1 MHPVGQFRI
10 IGLNRKAM
18 NTPLLNYHRLGLFSA
33 LTAIVSV
40 CLLAVSGLAQGVSDS
55 LASPVVRWETDLNAA
70 TARAEREQ
78 RPLFLHFVGND
89 ASTTQQMEKE
99 VFVQPNI
106 ASHLNANFVMVK
118 INASE
123 NPALA
128 QKFAVTEIPTDLIM
142 QANGQPIHRRRG
154 VITAD
159 RFAQYLA
166 FLQETIGSGIQSGK
180 NQASTAALAAVPA
193 SSAAGSFPV
202 TQPSGLSNPPS
213 TPPPAAT
220 VPGVV
225 TPQPQ
230 RETGHVA
237 NPVPD
242 PFASLSTPHPSALPP
257 SAAAAAA
264 MSPSP
269 GTNPLRTAE
278 TAARPTVE
286 QVANSP
292 YSPQTILNET
302 APPATA
308 ATVPSVAA
316 MLAAEPAP
324 AKMMIEVPLALEG
337 FCPVTLCIEERWVSG
352 NPAYSAMYLG
362 HIFRFATMEAMA
374 TFARNP
380 MNYIP
385 VAMGEDI
392 VLMAD
397 RNKRVNG
404 NRKFGACFQGRVFLF
419 SSQETF
425 NAFEARPDYYTEI
438 ALKYETA
445 RREQQVPVVY

>member
-1 MHPVGQFRI
+1 MS
-10 IGLNRKAM
+10 
-18 NTPLLNYHRLGLFSA
+18 TPLLICRFGLVSA
-33 LTAIVSV
+33 LTAIVAVGS
-40 CLLAVSGLAQGVSDS
+40 LTVSGFAQG
-55 LASPVVRWETDLNAA
+55 LPGSPPPPAIRWEADLNAA
-70 TARAEREQ
+70 MMRAEREQ

-89 ASTTQQMEKE
+89 ASATPQMEKE

-106 ASHLNANFVMVK
+106 VSHLNSNFVMVK
-118 INASE
+118 INATE

-128 QKFAVTEIPTDLIM
+128 QKYAVTEIPTDLVM
-142 QANGQPIHRRRG
+142 HANGQPIHRRRG
-154 VITAD
+154 VISAD

-166 FLQETIGSGIQSGK
+166 FLQETIGSNTPSGK
-180 NQASTAALAAVPA
+180 HQTSSVSSGALPA
-193 SSAAGSFPV
+193 SPNSFSM
-202 TQPSGLSNPPS
+202 TGLSNPSSISSPG
-213 TPPPAAT
+213 TT
-220 VPGVV
+220 VSGVV
-225 TPQPQ
+225 TPQ
-230 RETGHVA
+230 REMNSTA
-237 NPVPD
+237 NPGSD
-242 PFASLSTPHPSALPP
+242 PFAQQS
-257 SAAAAAA
+257 
-264 MSPSP
+264 SP
-269 GTNPLRTAE
+269 GQHPAVPPPAMAAGIVPPIHNNNNPLRVAE
-278 TAARPTVE
+278 TARPSLE
-286 QVANSP
+286 QTANSP
-292 YSPQTILNET
+292 YTPRTTVNDAALLTS
-302 APPATA
+302 

-324 AKMMIEVPLALEG
+324 AKMMVEVPLALEG
-337 FCPVTLCIEERWVSG
+337 FCPVTLCTEERWVSG
-352 NPAYSAMYLG
+352 NPAYSTMYQG
-362 HIFRFATMEAMA
+362 HIFRFSSMEALV